1 MARIASHHYD
11 STYHDYVGKLNL
23 EIEVVENRW
32 QHCMY
37 YIGA

>member
-1 MARIASHHYD
+1 MIASHHYD
-11 STYHDYVGKLNL
+11 SMYHRLNL
-23 EIEVVENRW
+23 EIEAVENRW